1 VNVTARGI
9 HRVSLALVRS
19 DQPAASPAPPSESDE
34 AMLTRVFREH
44 GQLVLDTA
52 YRLMGS
58 MADAEDVLQ
67 DVFLGLP
74 RALRRYQ
81 ARDAFAPWLRRVTVR
96 VALMHLRRDR
106 GRREIPIEAVPEPA
120 LPSSDASLER
130 DMLERAIAAL
140 PVGLRTVFVL
150 REVEG
155 YSHAEIAKLLSIRE
169 GTSQVRHH
177 RAVRMLRAALG
188 GSR

>member
-1 VNVTARGI
+1 
-9 HRVSLALVRS
+9 
-19 DQPAASPAPPSESDE
+19 
-34 AMLTRVFREH
+34 MLTRVFREH

-52 YRLMGS
+52 YRLTGNL
-58 MADAEDVLQ
+58 ADAEDVLQ
-67 DVFLGLP
+67 DVFLSLP
-74 RALRRYQ
+74 RALQRYE

-106 GRREIPIEAVPEPA
+106 GRREVPIEAVPE
-120 LPSSDASLER
+120 LPLPPFDASLER
-130 DMLERAIAAL
+130 DVIERAIATL

-150 REVEG
+150 REMEG
-155 YSHAEIAKLLSIRE
+155 YSHAEIATLLSIRE